1 MMVKEQEKAM
11 KVCERTTPTSQQRIL
26 KQTVGILKEKIL
38 GPNTQWLIIT
48 LNANI
53 LNFPIKRYRLEEWNK
68 KQ

>member
-38 GPNTQWLIIT
+38 GPNTQ
-48 LNANI
+48 
-53 LNFPIKRYRLEEWNK
+53 
-68 KQ
+68 